1 MIFILF
7 LVIVITKVYLW
18 FIFTYT
24 EKFTD
29 SSKYIV
35 NKNIYFIGKF
45 TVKILRSS
53 RWYLFI
59 YNY

>member
-18 FIFTYT
+18 FIFMYT
-24 EKFTD
+24 DKFTD
-29 SSKYIV
+29 YSKYIV
-35 NKNIYFIGKF
+35 NKNIYLIGKF